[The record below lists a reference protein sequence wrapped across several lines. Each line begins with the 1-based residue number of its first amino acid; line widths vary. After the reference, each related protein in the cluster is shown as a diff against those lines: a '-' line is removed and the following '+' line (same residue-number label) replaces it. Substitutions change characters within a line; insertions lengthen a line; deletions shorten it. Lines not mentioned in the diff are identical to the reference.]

1 MAVASQFSRHDT
13 GSLKISTQLND
24 LNLGSRAIKSHVTLL
39 SRQYHY
45 VLPLSFLTYA
55 ILQYYIGSV
64 SSICSTFR
72 EPVSE
77 TADTVYYCAAACF
90 LVSGFQQVVK
100 IATFKS
106 EELGCMSRS
115 IFMAALTVNMIA
127 GSSSYLTGILTISLE
142 KSLQKEL
149 TAYILSHPLNVL
161 IILIASAKYGGIC
174 EDMLGVESVCGQW
187 AEWLISVPLIVYMTI
202 AVEDKKSLGWEDFV
216 IIGSCFLCVFC
227 GFLLTL
233 AQESSK
239 TGFGLL
245 LLSIGAVCVSV
256 TFLSYSTGAHTVHEI
271 PMQLL
276 SLFFPLVVKSF

>member
-1 MAVASQFSRHDT
+1 
-13 GSLKISTQLND
+13 
-24 LNLGSRAIKSHVTLL
+24 
-39 SRQYHY
+39 
-45 VLPLSFLTYA
+45 
-55 ILQYYIGSV
+55 
-64 SSICSTFR
+64 
-72 EPVSE
+72 
-77 TADTVYYCAAACF
+77 
-90 LVSGFQQVVK
+90 
-100 IATFKS
+100 
-106 EELGCMSRS
+106 MSRS